1 MRGWPDWPAI
11 RTWPGR
17 PASER
22 RRSRPGP
29 RPRRSRREQGLA
41 CREMSADVSASLV
54 TLFMMRTSPGANIT
68 SDRGRHQ
75 PPVLESV
82 RVPVRRLFRQNTNN
96 RPDTPPLIGQKDPDP
111 SVVGP
116 DIAPVSGI
124 FSVPVHAAAMRSCG
138 RARGSITTAHILV
151 PAGRRTVNWAD
162 PGGTG
167 DFLATPR
174 AGDRQASASTT
185 NSTARACVV
194 IGAHTLEQGRSQ
206 GLRALRRQS
215 RRNNAEY
222 PVRYGSHGYR
232 NELGL
237 ATIRRISRV
246 ARPPSCHRR

>member
-1 MRGWPDWPAI
+1 MPALSWGKGSSLTTPMLTLSRG
-11 RTWPGR
+11 
-17 PASER
+17 E
-22 RRSRPGP
+22 
-29 RPRRSRREQGLA
+29 L
-41 CREMSADVSASLV
+41 C
-54 TLFMMRTSPGANIT
+54 
-68 SDRGRHQ
+68 
-75 PPVLESV
+75 
-82 RVPVRRLFRQNTNN
+82 RRLFRQNTNK

-124 FSVPVHAAAMRSCG
+124 FSVPVHTAAMRSCG

-232 NELGL
+232 NKLGL
-237 ATIRRISRV
+237 ATDRRFTFGTQLIRQRRNVTSGRRHCAAPAGGGHPLV
-246 ARPPSCHRR
+246 RPPGDRWFCPTVVICLPGSGRPPRTP